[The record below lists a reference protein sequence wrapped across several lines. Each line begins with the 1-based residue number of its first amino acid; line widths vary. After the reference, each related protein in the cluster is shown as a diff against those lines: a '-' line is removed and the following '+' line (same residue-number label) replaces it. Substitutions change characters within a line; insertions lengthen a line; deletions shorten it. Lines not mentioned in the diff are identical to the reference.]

1 MKHFY
6 KAKESG
12 NPAADF
18 GDLFNSFDER
28 CGDFL
33 EWFIEARQE
42 KRDELAKGFEG
53 NEEEDW
59 DYVYDKLE
67 AKYSGKWFELCPPYG
82 GQPPF
87 TLYPPHC
94 SLRVLDQ
101 DEVEEDI

>member
-6 KAKESG
+6 KAKETG
-12 NPAADF
+12 NQAVQF

-33 EWFIEARQE
+33 AWFIEERQE
-42 KRDELAKGFEG
+42 NLSDLKKGFEG

-67 AKYSGKWFELCPPYG
+67 TKYSGKLFELVPVSETTPARA
-82 GQPPF
+82 
-87 TLYPPHC
+87 PHC
-94 SLRVLDQ
+94 SLRMLDQ